1 MRVNIPAKASI
12 AAFLVVLLI
21 LGLPSVGS
29 AGPVSTSQALALESE
44 GQARAIVAA
53 YLAREEVADE
63 LAALGVDPELARLRA
78 AALSP
83 AELDD
88 LAGRIGDSPAGG
100 SGVITI
106 LGVTFLVLLILE
118 LVGVIDIFKKF

>member
-1 MRVNIPAKASI
+1 MRSSKRPTI
-12 AAFLVVLLI
+12 AVLVLVG
-21 LGLPSVGS
+21 LGLAMAPT
-29 AGPVSTSQALALESE
+29 ARAELVSTSEALALERDGS
-44 GQARAIVAA
+44 ARTTVDT
-53 YLAREEVADE
+53 YLAREEVASE

-83 AELDD
+83 TELEE
-88 LAGRIGDSPAGG
+88 LAGRIEEAPAGG
-100 SGVITI
+100 VSVIGV